1 LTRASII
8 FARRLDGRVKPGHDA
23 EFFALLSATN
33 TPYII
38 NAIPEGFRMIH
49 VCSLARLHDT
59 VAETRA
65 SHIVTLLRLIDRVQ
79 RPPAIA
85 EANHLILGMDDIS
98 MPMDGY
104 THPAE
109 EHVHHLIGF
118 VRRWDRSAPVVMHC
132 YAGISRSTAGAFIA
146 ACALNPSRDEASVAR
161 AIRASSRTASPNIM
175 LVGHA
180 DRILGRHG
188 RMVAAVEALGP
199 GAPSLEGEPFRL
211 DLE

>member
-1 LTRASII
+1 
-8 FARRLDGRVKPGHDA
+8 
-23 EFFALLSATN
+23 
-33 TPYII
+33 
-38 NAIPEGFRMIH
+38 MIH

-79 RPPAIA
+79 RPTTIP

-98 MPMDGY
+98 NPMDGY

-109 EHVHHLIGF
+109 EHVHELIHF
-118 VRRWDRSAPVVMHC
+118 VQRWDRRAPIVMHC
-132 YAGISRSTAGAFIA
+132 YAGISRSTAGAFIS
-146 ACALNPSRDEASVAR
+146 ACALNPDRDEAAVAQT
-161 AIRASSRTASPNIM
+161 IRDSSKTAAPNIM

-180 DRILGRHG
+180 DHILGRKG
-188 RMVAAVEALGP
+188 RMIAAVEALGP
-199 GAPSLEGEPFRL
+199 GLPSLEGHPFRL